1 MLDDPFCLQA
11 QVTGHQHDVIQRL
24 LILIEEANDA
34 GIERDLAFIPDVLN
48 SPDKGELLFSPRRM
62 RLPLVG
68 QLCQLY
74 RFLV

>member
-1 MLDDPFCLQA
+1 MLDDPFRLQA

-48 SPDKGELLFSPRRM
+48 SPDKGELLFLLRRM

-68 QLCQLY
+68 QLCQLDS
-74 RFLV
+74 FLV